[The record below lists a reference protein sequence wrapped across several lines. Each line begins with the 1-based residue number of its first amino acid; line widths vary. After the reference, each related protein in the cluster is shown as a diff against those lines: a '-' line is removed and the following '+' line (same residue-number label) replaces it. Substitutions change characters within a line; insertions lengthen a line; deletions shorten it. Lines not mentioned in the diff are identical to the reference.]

1 MPCRGLRATS
11 SSSWFLSSLAK
22 PSSRYGSS
30 ILQAQPNQAKPFTQ
44 QGFAK
49 YRG

>member
-1 MPCRGLRATS
+1 MS
-11 SSSWFLSSLAK
+11 NSSWFLSSPAK
-22 PSSRYGSS
+22 PSSRCGPS

-44 QGFAK
+44 QGFVK